1 MIDLQ
6 KVNFPLP
13 VYGEHVKID
22 LFCENNITNEYLN
35 WLNDPIVV
43 KFSKQRE
50 EQHTYQTS
58 LKFLNSYI
66 KSQNDIFLAIYLK
79 NENTYIGTM
88 TINFSDEY
96 KEAELRILI
105 GEKKYWG
112 KGLGKDSW
120 GVMLNSLL
128 AIHGLNKV
136 FAGAVESNAA
146 MIEIMHDSGMALEKI
161 MDDYDFLDG
170 RSQKALIFSKFANK
184 R

>member
-6 KVNFPLP
+6 KINFSLP

-128 AIHGLNKV
+128 AIPGLNKV

-146 MIEIMHDSGMALEKI
+146 MIEIMHDSGMVLEKV

-170 RSQKALIFSKFANK
+170 RPQKAFIFSKFTDK
-184 R
+184 